1 MKNTFWLIIAIVA
14 IAVGY
19 WLWNSKWQ
27 VGTEGL
33 PQLPA
38 VSEEDTAAQ
47 IQQDLEQI
55 DLGDIDQQFESID
68 AELNNL

>member
-1 MKNTFWLIIAIVA
+1 MKNKLWLVIAIVV

-38 VSEEDTAAQ
+38 VSEEDTAAR
-47 IQQDLEQI
+47 IQQNLEQI

>member
-27 VGTEGL
+27 VGAEGL

>member
-1 MKNTFWLIIAIVA
+1 MKNKLWLVIAIVV

-47 IQQDLEQI
+47 IQQNLEQI